1 MDIVVLL
8 KQVPDP
14 VEELEIDPSGKSLD
28 RGRLR
33 YMLNEWDDQ
42 ALEEAVLLKERHG
55 GTVTV
60 LALDLGEPE
69 ETLFTAIARGADR
82 AIKVTGSLPE
92 EVSNHLA
99 AEIFKEVASDLP
111 YTLVLTGVQA
121 SDDLEGGVGIQLAHK
136 MGLPYVGAV
145 RKVEVDEGRQVAAVQ
160 KEYPGGLAAEIEVA
174 LPAVLGIQSA
184 ESPPRYVPFGRI
196 RQAMRTAEIEER
208 SVEGPSVPRGFE
220 VRRMFKPEVAGRAEL
235 LEGSP
240 EEVARRLK
248 ELLKEKGL
256 VRYEK

>member
-14 VEELEIDPSGKSLD
+14 VEELAIDASGRSLD
-28 RGRLR
+28 RQRLR
-33 YMLNEWDDQ
+33 YALNEWDDQ

-55 GTVTV
+55 GLVTV
-60 LALDLGEPE
+60 LSLGLGEPE
-69 ETLFTAIARGADR
+69 EVLFTATARGADR
-82 AIKVTGSLPE
+82 AIKATGPLPE
-92 EVSNHLA
+92 EISNHTA
-99 AEIFKEVASDLP
+99 AGVFKKIVEGLP
-111 YTLVLTGVQA
+111 HALILTGVQA
-121 SDDLEGGVGIQLAHK
+121 SDDLDGGLGLLLAHR

-145 RKVEVDEGRQVAAVQ
+145 RRVEVDEGRGVVVVQ

-174 LPAVLGIQSA
+174 LPAVLGIQAA
-184 ESPPRYVPFGRI
+184 ESPPRYVPFGRV

-208 SVEGPSVPRGFE
+208 PVEGESVPLGFE
-220 VRRMFKPEVAGRAEL
+220 VRRLFKPEVAGRAEL

-256 VRYEK
+256 VR